1 MLFILKKK
9 KKKELSLWNFC
20 EVTACFK
27 TWFASSNFFLNLM
40 PVLLS
45 FLPFFLSSFIL
56 EFTLSSLPLNCEFV
70 MKLRRA

>member
-1 MLFILKKK
+1 MLFILEK

-27 TWFASSNFFLNLM
+27 TWFASSNFFLNPM

-56 EFTLSSLPLNCEFV
+56 KFTLSSSPLNCEYV